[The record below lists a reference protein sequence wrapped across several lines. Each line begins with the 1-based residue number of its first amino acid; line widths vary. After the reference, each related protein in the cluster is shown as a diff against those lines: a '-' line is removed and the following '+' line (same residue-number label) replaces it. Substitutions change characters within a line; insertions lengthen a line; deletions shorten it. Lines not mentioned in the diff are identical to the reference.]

1 MHFNIV
7 NTLKQAR
14 ILYESALQLF
24 QLRTHGFDSSKNCY
38 K

>member
-1 MHFNIV
+1 MHFNIE
-7 NTLKQAR
+7 NALREAR

-24 QLRTHGFDSSKNCY
+24 QLRTQGFDSSKNCY